1 MSQSPSDLEL
11 NLDESSAKTA
21 EVTDSTAAAQNK
33 KSAAQGQAP
42 ANELDESSCKAE
54 QQRARASRLM
64 QAVRDELEKVVIG
77 QTQAIEGVLCTL
89 MAAGHVLIEGVPGL
103 GKTLLV
109 RALAQCFSGQFN
121 RIQFTPD
128 LMPSDITGHAIYDLH
143 SEQFK
148 LRKGPAFTNLLL
160 ADEINRAPAK
170 TQAALLEVMQERSI
184 TLEGRSL
191 AVPQPFMVLATQ
203 NPIEQE
209 GTYPLPEAELDRFM
223 VKLHID
229 YPEEQEEQR
238 LVRAVTRSAQADML
252 DSVVLRPLLQPRD
265 MQAIQKIVTALP
277 IDDQVLNY
285 AVRLVRMTRQ
295 WPGLSSGAGPRA
307 SIDLIR
313 YARARALLQGNAF
326 VSPDDIK
333 SSALNVLRHRA
344 HLSAELEIEGLQI
357 EQVLQQLLNQV
368 PVPRL

>member
-1 MSQSPSDLEL
+1 MSPNSEELEL
-11 NLDESSAKTA
+11 NIDEVASRPNLTA
-21 EVTDSTAAAQNK
+21 ESATSSSPDKAQATVNASDSTQL
-33 KSAAQGQAP
+33 S
-42 ANELDESSCKAE
+42 KAE
-54 QQRARASRLM
+54 QQRQRASRIM
-64 QAVRDELEKVVIG
+64 QALRDELDQALIG
-77 QTQAIEGVLCTL
+77 QTAVVEGVICTL
-89 MAAGHVLIEGVPGL
+89 IAAGHVLIEGVPGL

-109 RALAQCFSGQFN
+109 RALAQCFSGQFS

-128 LMPSDITGHAIYDLH
+128 LMPSDVTGHAIYDLA

-223 VKLHID
+223 VKLQIN
-229 YPEEQEEQR
+229 YPDEHDEQR
-238 LVRAVTRSAQADML
+238 LVRAVTRSTQADML
-252 DSVVLRPLLQPRD
+252 EHTALRTLLQARD
-265 MQAIQKIVTALP
+265 VQAIQKIAAALP
-277 IDDQVLNY
+277 VDDQVLNY
-285 AVRLVRMTRQ
+285 AVNLVRMTRQ

-307 SIDLIR
+307 SIDLVR
-313 YARARALLQGNAF
+313 YARARALLNGTTF
-326 VSPDDIK
+326 VTPDEIK
-333 SSALNVLRHRA
+333 SSALDILRHRV
-344 HLSAELEIEGLQI
+344 HLAAELEIEGV
-357 EQVLQQLLNQV
+357 EVDQVLQQLLNQV